1 MIMIAWERRHN
12 NTDTELIFRYDGF
25 VEGGAPPADCCIL
38 LETGA
43 PDEVLLEDGT
53 GCIQPEDC

>member
-1 MIMIAWERRHN
+1 MIAWERRHN
-12 NTDTELIFRYDGF
+12 NNDAELIVKYDGYLS
-25 VEGGAPPADCCIL
+25 GPAPPADCCIL

-53 GCIQPEDC
+53 GCIQPQDC